1 MPGNKLKGFTAGI
14 ISSAAFGFIPLF
26 SIPVRSTG
34 MVPNTMIF
42 YRFLFAAC
50 ALAILMLIKKESF
63 RLQKREIPSL
73 GILCM
78 FYCFSSVL
86 LLWGYDFMPSGIAT
100 TIHFLYPVIVTLV
113 MIGFFHER
121 GSLVTYAAVALA
133 VAGVYLL
140 SAFSET
146 SPFDLFG
153 FTIVFLSGVAYA
165 LYIVG
170 VKQTRVRMMTGMK
183 LTFYVM
189 SLGAIVFLITTS
201 VRDTFM
207 WIPDT
212 RSWFNLVMLAI
223 IPTVVSNLALVYA
236 IRHIGSTL
244 TSVLGAME
252 PLTAVCIGIIV
263 FNDPFTAPIAFGIL
277 AIITAVSLIILS
289 RPLENTIRQLII
301 KKKAL

>member
-1 MPGNKLKGFTAGI
+1 
-14 ISSAAFGFIPLF
+14 
-26 SIPVRSTG
+26 
-34 MVPNTMIF
+34 
-42 YRFLFAAC
+42 
-50 ALAILMLIKKESF
+50 
-63 RLQKREIPSL
+63 
-73 GILCM
+73 
-78 FYCFSSVL
+78 
-86 LLWGYDFMPSGIAT
+86 
-100 TIHFLYPVIVTLV
+100 
-113 MIGFFHER
+113 
-121 GSLVTYAAVALA
+121 
-133 VAGVYLL
+133 
-140 SAFSET
+140 
-146 SPFDLFG
+146 
-153 FTIVFLSGVAYA
+153 
-165 LYIVG
+165 
-170 VKQTRVRMMTGMK
+170 MTGMK

-289 RPLENTIRQLII
+289 RPLEKTIRQLII

>member
-1 MPGNKLKGFTAGI
+1 
-14 ISSAAFGFIPLF
+14 
-26 SIPVRSTG
+26 
-34 MVPNTMIF
+34 
-42 YRFLFAAC
+42 
-50 ALAILMLIKKESF
+50 
-63 RLQKREIPSL
+63 
-73 GILCM
+73 
-78 FYCFSSVL
+78 
-86 LLWGYDFMPSGIAT
+86 
-100 TIHFLYPVIVTLV
+100 
-113 MIGFFHER
+113 
-121 GSLVTYAAVALA
+121 
-133 VAGVYLL
+133 
-140 SAFSET
+140 
-146 SPFDLFG
+146 
-153 FTIVFLSGVAYA
+153 
-165 LYIVG
+165 
-170 VKQTRVRMMTGMK
+170 MMTGMK

-289 RPLENTIRQLII
+289 RPLEKTIRQLII